1 MARLVVVSNR
11 VSIPDP
17 TAKTAAGG
25 LAVALCEALEEH
37 KGLWFGWSGKTSANP
52 SLHPTMLQR
61 GAVQYALMDLT
72 STDRQEYYSGFAN
85 RALWPTMHYRIGL
98 SEFSRADY
106 AGYLRVNR
114 RFAQA
119 LASLVNPDDHI
130 WVHDYHLLPLAA
142 ELRALG
148 LTNRIGYFHHIPWP
162 APEVLN
168 TLPGSSDLLPAMMEY
183 DLIGMQTDRDAD
195 NLKRN
200 LVQEFGAR
208 VRGDSEIA
216 LGPRTTII
224 KEFPIG
230 IDVESFRK
238 SALRGNS
245 QKLVRQTVSSLGS
258 RSLVMS
264 VDRLD
269 YSKGIPERMEAFER
283 FLLANPDQRN
293 QVTFLQIAPVSRS
306 EVPEYAMLS
315 RQVNETIGRVNG
327 SYGEPGWVPIHYV
340 TNSYPR
346 TVLAGLF
353 RVARAGL
360 VTPLRDGMNLVA
372 KEFVAAQDAED
383 PGVLILSKF
392 AGAALQL
399 PEALIVNPNDKFE
412 VADAIRTALHMSQPE
427 RIERWT
433 SMMETIRASD
443 VRWWST
449 TYLKEL
455 TGVPEPAGVFT
466 R

>member
-1 MARLVVVSNR
+1 
-11 VSIPDP
+11 
-17 TAKTAAGG
+17 
-25 LAVALCEALEEH
+25 LCEALEEH
-37 KGLWFGWSGKTSANP
+37 KGLWFGWSGKTAANP
-52 SLHPTMLQR
+52 SPRPTLLQR

-72 STDRQEYYSGFAN
+72 TTDRQEYYSGFAN

-119 LASLVNPDDHI
+119 LANLVDPGDHI

-142 ELRALG
+142 ELRTLG
-148 LTNRIGYFHHIPWP
+148 LRNRIGYFHHIPWP
-162 APEVLN
+162 APEVFN
-168 TLPGSSDLLPAMMEY
+168 TLPGSSELMRAMMDY
-183 DLIGMQTDRDAD
+183 DLIGTQTDRDAD

-208 VRGDSEIA
+208 IEDGKALLGGRSTVIRG
-216 LGPRTTII
+216 
-224 KEFPIG
+224 FPIG
-230 IDVESFRK
+230 IDVETFQK
-238 SALRGNS
+238 SAVRGSS
-245 QKLVRQTVSSLGS
+245 QKLVRQTLASLTS

-283 FLLANPDQRN
+283 FLLGNPDQRN
-293 QVTFLQIAPVSRS
+293 RVTFLQIAPVSRS

-315 RQVNETIGRVNG
+315 RQVNETMGRVNG

-346 TVLAGLF
+346 SVLAGLF
-353 RVARAGL
+353 RIASVGL

-372 KEFVAAQDAED
+372 KEYVAAQDPED

-399 PEALIVNPNDKFE
+399 PQALIVNPNDKFE
-412 VADAIRTALHMSQPE
+412 VADAIRTALNMGLPE
-427 RIERWT
+427 RIERWQP
-433 SMMETIRASD
+433 MFETISRYD
-443 VRWWST
+443 VRWWSS
-449 TYLKEL
+449 TYLREL
-455 TGVPEPAGVFT
+455 TGGSEPSSVFLH
-466 R
+466 